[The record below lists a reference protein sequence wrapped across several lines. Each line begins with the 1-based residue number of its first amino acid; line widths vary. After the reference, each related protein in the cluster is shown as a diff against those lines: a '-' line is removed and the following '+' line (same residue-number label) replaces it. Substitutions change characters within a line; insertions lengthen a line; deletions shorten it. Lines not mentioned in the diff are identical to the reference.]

1 MDLDLVGVHSRH
13 RDSGHRQGDLFALQ
27 FVVSGSEERMRSS
40 KQQLLI
46 RQRLRRPRY
55 HFSTSKGDEFVNQN
69 HGSGPTEVLHGNGN
83 NFTIDN
89 T

>member
-1 MDLDLVGVHSRH
+1 MAMWEYILTIEI
-13 RDSGHRQGDLFALQ
+13 LQ
-27 FVVSGSEERMRSS
+27 TTAFNQATIERP
-40 KQQLLI
+40 
-46 RQRLRRPRY
+46 PRY

-69 HGSGPTEVLHGNGN
+69 HGSGPTQVLHGNGN